1 MGRGIKRLGVAALVL
16 ASTLFAYGLLEGG
29 MHLTVTRWPM
39 WMHNAQCRELRT
51 LGQTSKAD
59 KTPQAPYLA
68 ILGDSYGSG
77 QGDWFA
83 ENGYNLNSRYHAA
96 NVVQDLSGHDVLSL
110 SRAGAGNYDG
120 AAIYAVNTYRL
131 LNKLG
136 FGLQAPAALVVYFY
150 EGNDLSD
157 NLRFKDRHYAP
168 SYDLTQVYDDA
179 YFARFALDM
188 DQKHCQGAFRELQDR
203 FFAGNL
209 LSRTVE
215 GVLYSLAKHPKP
227 PAGGFP
233 HAAVV
238 DGKSVGLPAKVA
250 EDDLTHMAEADKRLG
265 VRFFERALF
274 RVAQVWPQAKRHVV
288 YIPAPLSL
296 YGLAG
301 PEGPAIRAA
310 SADLERRVAEAAAK
324 NGFAFISATDTLR
337 GAAARNLIHGPT
349 DWNHL
354 NRKGYTVLGELIAS
368 AVHVD

>member
-1 MGRGIKRLGVAALVL
+1 MGRGAKRLAMAVLVL
-16 ASTLFAYGLLEGG
+16 TSALFAYGLLEAG

-39 WMHNAQCRELRT
+39 WMYNAQCRELRT
-51 LGQTSKAD
+51 LGQTSKSAA
-59 KTPQAPYLA
+59 TPQPPYLA
-68 ILGDSYGSG
+68 IIGDSYGSG

-96 NVVQDLSGHDVLSL
+96 NVLQDLTGRDVLSL

-136 FGLQAPAALVVYFY
+136 FGLQAPDALVVYFY

-168 SYDLTQVYDDA
+168 AYDLTQVYDDA

-188 DQKHCQGAFRELQDR
+188 EQKHCQGTFRELQDR

-215 GVLYSLAKHPKP
+215 GVIYSLTKHPKA
-227 PAGGFP
+227 PAGGSP
-233 HAAVV
+233 HTAVV
-238 DGKSVGLPAKVA
+238 GGQTVALPASVA
-250 EDDLTHMAEADKRLG
+250 EDDLMHMAENDKRLG

-274 RVAQVWPQAKRHVV
+274 RVAQVWPQARRHVV

-301 PEGPAIRAA
+301 PEGPSIRAA
-310 SADLERRVAEAAAK
+310 SADLERRVAQAAAQ

-337 GAAARNLIHGPT
+337 GVAAGNLIHGPT

-354 NRKGYTVLGELIAS
+354 NRKGYTALGELLGS
-368 AVHVD
+368 RVHVD